1 MRIGNTWKQLLIDLS
16 DGRSGLF
23 ARGVKDVLADTC
35 EKGML
40 KYIIENRKEG
50 SLGFYRVFLGGLR
63 KIIFPEIIGAFQTF
77 VRTGDWSVIEEA
89 RAEGYGRAE
98 KYAVRLLE
106 LYREKRNTRTLV
118 DAIENELLKNLLP

>member
-1 MRIGNTWKQLLIDLS
+1 
-16 DGRSGLF
+16 
-23 ARGVKDVLADTC
+23 
-35 EKGML
+35 ML

-106 LYREKRNTRTLV
+106 LYREKSNTPAL
-118 DAIENELLKNLLP
+118 IESIESQLLKDLLP